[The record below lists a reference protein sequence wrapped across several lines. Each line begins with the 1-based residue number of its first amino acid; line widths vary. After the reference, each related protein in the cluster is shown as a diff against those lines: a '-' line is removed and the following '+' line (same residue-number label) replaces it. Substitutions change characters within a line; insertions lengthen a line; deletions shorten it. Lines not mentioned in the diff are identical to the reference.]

1 MQDPYRD
8 YIRHENI
15 KHFRRKLI
23 SETDPERRATLKK
36 LLAEELARFTTNR
49 NPSTDARPVDPRQA
63 KSQSGCL

>member
-8 YIRHENI
+8 YIHHENI

-36 LLAEELARFTTNR
+36 LLAEELARFATIKQK
-49 NPSTDARPVDPRQA
+49 PVD
-63 KSQSGCL
+63 